1 MGGKLHKFQNY
12 FSIYFLKVMAYQ

>member
-12 FSIYFLKVMAYQ
+12 FLIYFLKVMAYQ